1 MGEAAPR
8 QCNDAS
14 ETAVFRLGA
23 TINAQVRTT
32 VMKSTELQIGCQ
44 TFTWEM
50 LGERWAGGPDDLV
63 RAIAEGGYSGI
74 EITDTMIGRYATRPD
89 AFARTL
95 KDAGLTLV
103 SFAFGSD
110 SGFTVQD
117 KVAADLEATRRW
129 VDFAANFPGA
139 LVSMGSATVVS
150 AGPRADKFAVA
161 AECYNRSM
169 EIGRTAGVTVA
180 VHPSSHHNTLLLTRA
195 DYDDLFALL
204 EPMVGWVPDTG
215 HILRGGQTMDD
226 TLAAF
231 RDRIRYVHLKD
242 VDASGTWTMLG
253 EGACDVPAVIAA
265 VRQAPKFN
273 GWIVVEEESEQA
285 GSDPALAVRT
295 NYETLRRLGL

>member
-1 MGEAAPR
+1 
-8 QCNDAS
+8 
-14 ETAVFRLGA
+14 
-23 TINAQVRTT
+23 
-32 VMKSTELQIGCQ
+32 MKSTDLQIGCQ

-50 LGERWAGGPDDLV
+50 LGNGWKGEPDDLV
-63 RAIAEGGYSGI
+63 RAIAKGGYSGL
-74 EITDTMIGRYATRPD
+74 EITDTMIGGYAAKPG
-89 AFARTL
+89 AFARAL
-95 KDAGLTLV
+95 EDAGLTLV
-103 SFAFGSD
+103 SFAFGSE
-110 SGFTVQD
+110 SGFTRHERID
-117 KVAADLEATRRW
+117 TDLDTTRRW

-150 AGPRADKFAVA
+150 DGPRADKFGVA

-169 EIGRTAGVTVA
+169 EIGRAAGVTVA

-195 DYDDLFALL
+195 DYDALFALL
-204 EPMVGWVPDTG
+204 DPQVGWVPDTG
-215 HILRGGQTMDD
+215 HILRGGQTMGD

-265 VRQAPKFN
+265 VRQAPRFN

-285 GSDPALAVRT
+285 RMDPAAAVRT